1 MWPKG
6 RRSPRFLSRVPSTCR
21 PKSRY
26 FAGEARESRQSG
38 VCFNRLLWRSEVN
51 ISKIVFNCSFRN
63 TDENVRVL
71 RGTIAEKLLFL
82 LDVKRSLESCKDPA
96 SGTEKTKV
104 ADLNV
109 SNNFDPV

>member
-38 VCFNRLLWRSEVN
+38 V
-51 ISKIVFNCSFRN
+51 VFNCSFRN